1 MNKSTTSSSWR
12 SNKDAKVETN
22 VLRIAGRA
30 REKATKVLVQGD
42 TLRQL
47 LQKTPFDNVEIQKLC
62 AHYHKARTEGL
73 EGHPLRAYAQDSE
86 GMCHESFMHTFGMT
100 RFLSNR
106 LFEWVLTTPD
116 LINLHGNT
124 NIIKPTN
131 VKKRKTLSFD
141 EFIEAVVYV
150 CPRASDEEKIR
161 LAFSLFDRNQD
172 GYISQGEFES
182 LLMACLYDETK
193 KKRSN
198 MKFKN
203 SEVQRVWENKRDQ
216 VDYEMFKQVV
226 QDSKYYNSFIQALTM
241 RKHWLLN
248 ILGDGKEKEL
258 VEPEEDVLHNFLS
271 EMTDLDEDINRI
283 REILQ
288 DNLVSKVQD
297 LRNLNAKDYVRMGL
311 KSTTGQKMRNALRKG
326 YTWEDKKKLSPF
338 KSKCIRMTVLWIIL
352 VIAVIAGFVSTMDP
366 SSKSYKTAP
375 ILTLVGFCAAA
386 LTTLSTIL
394 MLLAQPQRLVLDRLR
409 RTRLEHLLPLSNIDW
424 LSKICCT
431 VLLVAAITHVV
442 CYTEISKSLKPTGT
456 RFKANNIS
464 GGLALI
470 CLCILTLGQ
479 YAMTCEQSFANI
491 LNSFGMPFYTL
502 FAMHCLNRVYSTHYG
517 WLVVSPFFLLVLY
530 DWWFSRKQGK
540 KKIKV
545 TSADVCFG
553 RVIEIQIKDSDITY
567 LPGQFIKVR
576 CPKISRSSWHNLYIT
591 SAPSSGIIRLH
602 IEVKGKW
609 SNAFYEL
616 FRQTIEHPLRM
627 IGPYGPGVQSNYRH
641 VILIASAHGSLP
653 MASVVQDMVEKLID
667 QNSAVDK
674 IYFYWILKQVAN
686 MQWFLE
692 MIDKTARQIHKSRFE
707 TEIFLMSGSG
717 DLNIGLNIIMG
728 MHARHSESI
737 LRAEDTKESPKGF
750 SGGAVDVPSELSTL
764 VEQADREALLPSSE
778 RFVDPAAESWR
789 IKSRLTMC
797 RPDFHRV
804 FQKVRYEVELKAT
817 HNEKIRKKSCM
828 SCMSGTDMEQQ
839 SIVGVYYFGDLAT
852 CKRITHFCTE
862 YSDNAVAF
870 ELTEEILG
878 EKK

>member
-1 MNKSTTSSSWR
+1 M
-12 SNKDAKVETN
+12 
-22 VLRIAGRA
+22 
-30 REKATKVLVQGD
+30 
-42 TLRQL
+42 
-47 LQKTPFDNVEIQKLC
+47 
-62 AHYHKARTEGL
+62 
-73 EGHPLRAYAQDSE
+73 
-86 GMCHESFMHTFGMT
+86 
-100 RFLSNR
+100 
-106 LFEWVLTTPD
+106 
-116 LINLHGNT
+116 
-124 NIIKPTN
+124 
-131 VKKRKTLSFD
+131 
-141 EFIEAVVYV
+141 
-150 CPRASDEEKIR
+150 
-161 LAFSLFDRNQD
+161 
-172 GYISQGEFES
+172 
-182 LLMACLYDETK
+182 
-193 KKRSN
+193 
-198 MKFKN
+198 
-203 SEVQRVWENKRDQ
+203 
-216 VDYEMFKQVV
+216 
-226 QDSKYYNSFIQALTM
+226 
-241 RKHWLLN
+241 
-248 ILGDGKEKEL
+248 
-258 VEPEEDVLHNFLS
+258 
-271 EMTDLDEDINRI
+271 
-283 REILQ
+283 
-288 DNLVSKVQD
+288 
-297 LRNLNAKDYVRMGL
+297 
-311 KSTTGQKMRNALRKG
+311 
-326 YTWEDKKKLSPF
+326 
-338 KSKCIRMTVLWIIL
+338 
-352 VIAVIAGFVSTMDP
+352 
-366 SSKSYKTAP
+366 
-375 ILTLVGFCAAA
+375 
-386 LTTLSTIL
+386 TLSTIL
-394 MLLAQPQRLVLDRLR
+394 MLLVQPQRLVLDRLR

-431 VLLVAAITHVV
+431 VLLVAAIVHVV
-442 CYTEISKSLKPTGT
+442 CYTEISKSLKPTGA

-667 QNSAVDK
+667 QNSPVEK

-692 MIDKTARQIHKSRFE
+692 MIDKTTRQINKTRFE
-707 TEIFLMSGSG
+707 AEIFLMSGSG

-728 MHARHSESI
+728 MHAQHGNPALSGE
-737 LRAEDTKESPKGF
+737 TKEAHDSEKTGSTLF
-750 SGGAVDVPSELSTL
+750 GGAVDQPSELTNLMERTTSQVPPT
-764 VEQADREALLPSSE
+764 EQNIR
-778 RFVDPAAESWR
+778 RFSAAAEESWYMQ
-789 IKSRLTMC
+789 SRLTMC

-804 FQKVRYEVELKAT
+804 FEKVRYEVQSKARDKD
-817 HNEKIRKKSCM
+817 HESL
-828 SCMSGTDMEQQ
+828 
-839 SIVGVYYFGDLAT
+839 VGVYYFGDVAT
-852 CKRITHFCTE
+852 SKRITHFCTE
-862 YSDNAVAF
+862 YSDKLVAF
-870 ELTEEILG
+870 ELTDEIVC
-878 EKK
+878 ENK

>member
-1 MNKSTTSSSWR
+1 MNKSSTSSSWR

-42 TLRQL
+42 KLRQL

-73 EGHPLRAYAQDSE
+73 EGLPLRAYAQESE

-116 LINLHGNT
+116 LITLHGNT
-124 NIIKPTN
+124 NIIKPTD

-203 SEVQRVWENKRDQ
+203 SEMQRVWENKRDQ

-258 VEPEEDVLHNFLS
+258 VEPEEDALLNFLS

-288 DNLVSKVQD
+288 DNLVSKIQD
-297 LRNLNAKDYVRMGL
+297 LRNLNTKDYVRMGL

-352 VIAVIAGFVSTMDP
+352 VIAVFIGFVSTMDL
-366 SSKSYKTAP
+366 SSKSYKKAP

-394 MLLAQPQRLVLDRLR
+394 LLLAQPQRLVLDRLR
-409 RTRLEHLLPLSNIDW
+409 RTRLEHLLPLSNIEL

-431 VLLVAAITHVV
+431 VLLLAAITHVV
-442 CYTEISKSLKPTGT
+442 CYTEISKSLKPTGG

-464 GGLALI
+464 GGLTLI

-479 YAMTCEQSFANI
+479 YAVTCEQSFANI
-491 LNSFGMPFYTL
+491 LKSFGMPFYTL

-517 WLVVSPFFLLVLY
+517 WLIVSPFFLLVLY
-530 DWWFSRKQGK
+530 DWWFSREQGK

-545 TSADVCFG
+545 AKADVCFG
-553 RVIEIQIKDSDITY
+553 RVIELQIKDSGMTY
-567 LPGQFIKVR
+567 LPGQYIKVR
-576 CPKISRSSWHNLYIT
+576 CPKISLSGWHNLYIT

-609 SNAFYEL
+609 SNEFYEV
-616 FRQTIEHPLRM
+616 FRQTVEHPLRM

-692 MIDKTARQIHKSRFE
+692 MIDKTARQIDKSRFE

-728 MHARHSESI
+728 MHARHGDSI
-737 LRAEDTKESPKGF
+737 MEEDTKDSPN
-750 SGGAVDVPSELSTL
+750 GGVVDVPSELSTL
-764 VEQADREALLPSSE
+764 VEQANDREALLPSSE
-778 RFVDPAAESWR
+778 RFADPAAESWR
-789 IKSRLTMC
+789 IQSRLTMC

-804 FQKVRYEVELKAT
+804 FRKVRYEVQLKAT

-828 SCMSGTDMEQQ
+828 SCMSGKDMEQQ